1 MAYSSQESDMMG
13 SDNLVVVDLALA
25 WRFDVHD
32 VDVGVDLSWDSVP
45 TCVIAEYAVGL
56 DHN

>member
-1 MAYSSQESDMMG
+1 MTG